1 MVLQCSV
8 FLKWTFQ
15 SDNLFKHISIL
26 LEICVSTEIQLRLS
40 TTRLVVEQHDGV
52 IKKLPL
58 WAQWNSSLF
67 EEFRRVEFAR
77 GQHVL
82 IKGEKKKWTRVDIAI
97 VDLRNLGVLWLNPG
111 ANLLSQS
118 LPYLLVQWHECLME
132 CLIDSM
138 SSRVELSN
146 GHYRQQVDWVFLSFF
161 SCSCSAAAASFF
173 FLAKIFASTS
183 LGSLLLFFASFV
195 TCGFLQTS

>member
-26 LEICVSTEIQLRLS
+26 LEICVSTKIQLRLS

-97 VDLRNLGVLWLNPG
+97 ADLRNFGVLWLNPG
-111 ANLLSQS
+111 ANHTITS
-118 LPYLLVQWHECLME
+118 LFACPMTRMFDGMKV
-132 CLIDSM
+132 DSM
-138 SSRVELSN
+138 SSWVELSN
-146 GHYRQQVDWVFLSFF
+146 GHYRQHWNKWIEF
-161 SCSCSAAAASFF
+161 SLASAAAAATSFF
-173 FLAKIFASTS
+173 SFWPKS
-183 LGSLLLFFASFV
+183 LPALL
-195 TCGFLQTS
+195 